1 MDVLKIFGD
10 REHIF
15 FEMNEG
21 CKVSSV
27 IIIAWLI
34 IFKEVTNK
42 LIFTFST
49 MVPKMVLNIVQ
60 NLVLNSISSNKEM
73 Q

>member
-15 FEMNEG
+15 FEMNQG

-27 IIIAWLI
+27 IITAWLI
-34 IFKEVTNK
+34 VFKEVTNK
-42 LIFTFST
+42 LIFTFPT
-49 MVPKMVLNIVQ
+49 MVPNLVQ
-60 NLVLNSISSNKEM
+60 NLLLNSISSNKEM

>member
-27 IIIAWLI
+27 TIIAWLI
-34 IFKEVTNK
+34 VFKEVTNT
-42 LIFTFST
+42 LIFTFPT
-49 MVPKMVLNIVQ
+49 MVPKMVQ